1 MPTLED
7 IATALRSD
15 LCLSKTLDD
24 GTGVVL
30 DLASS
35 RVLALNSTGM
45 FLVEELIQ
53 GASSA
58 GELSD
63 ALTAQFEVDRATAE
77 SDVRELIAELGRHLV
92 PESD

>member
-15 LCLSKTLDD
+15 LCLNKTLDD

-45 FLVEELIQ
+45 FLVEKLIQ
-53 GASSA
+53 GASSS
-58 GELSD
+58 SD
-63 ALTAQFEVDRATAE
+63 LIEALTAQFEVDRATAE
-77 SDVRELIAELGRHLV
+77 CDVRELVIDLGRHLV
-92 PESD
+92 PAAD